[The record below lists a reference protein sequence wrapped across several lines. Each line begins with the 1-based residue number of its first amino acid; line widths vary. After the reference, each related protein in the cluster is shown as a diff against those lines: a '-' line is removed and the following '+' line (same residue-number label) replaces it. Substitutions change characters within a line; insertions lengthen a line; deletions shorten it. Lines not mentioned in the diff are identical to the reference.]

1 MTLSDLNP
9 EVIAFF
15 EVEHLGPDWS
25 LCQIRDQVFDLTSN
39 RPIWPIS
46 DINASHIYLLLK
58 NTFCTVRTLPIPV
71 DSGSTVK
78 EPHGM
83 TFDHRFSCIATLRMN
98 EVHSTHGGT
107 KIQIFHSLLL
117 VWLSVHF
124 ISSVCCCS
132 FFISLCYR
140 LVK

>member
-46 DINASHIYLLLK
+46 DINASHIYLVLSFLYVGLAK
-58 NTFCTVRTLPIPV
+58 KYFLYSAHVTNSCRLR
-71 DSGSTVK
+71 
-78 EPHGM
+78 
-83 TFDHRFSCIATLRMN
+83 FDC
-98 EVHSTHGGT
+98 EGT
-107 KIQIFHSLLL
+107 TWHDIRSQIFLHRYIKNEWSTQ
-117 VWLSVHF
+117 
-124 ISSVCCCS
+124 
-132 FFISLCYR
+132 YTR
-140 LVK
+140 GY